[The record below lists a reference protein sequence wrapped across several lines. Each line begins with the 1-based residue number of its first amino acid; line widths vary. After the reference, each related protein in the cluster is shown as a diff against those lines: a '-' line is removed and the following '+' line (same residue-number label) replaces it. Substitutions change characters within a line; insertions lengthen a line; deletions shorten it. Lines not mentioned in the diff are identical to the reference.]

1 MPFDLSLCA
10 SSLPP
15 PGVTSLLGWF
25 PEGHVYRVVV
35 TLTAVSF
42 IQGFRWPRDFAF
54 VQQWVPFLTSG
65 ETETDSV

>member
-42 IQGFRWPRDFAF
+42 IQA
-54 VQQWVPFLTSG
+54 SG
-65 ETETDSV
+65 GLGTLHLFSSGCRF